1 MITGN
6 RLAELRKEMKMRQKD
21 LAAHLNTSVSTVS
34 NYENS
39 VNAVDIETLNKLAD
53 FFDVTTDYL
62 LGRTDYR
69 CPPDILQKFRKED
82 IYIREINDTM
92 LTLDPAARNSVAEFV
107 RFIAQQQKQKK
118 S

>member
-6 RLAELRKEMKMRQKD
+6 RVAELRKELKMRQKD

-39 VNAVDIETLNKLAD
+39 VNAIDIETLDKLAD
-53 FFDVTTDYL
+53 FFEVTTDYL

-69 CPPDILQKFRKED
+69 CSPEKLQQFMEED
-82 IYIREINDTM
+82 VYIRELNDTM
-92 LTLDPAARNSVAEFV
+92 LTLTPSARSSVVEYV
-107 RFIAQQQKQKK
+107 RFMAYQAKQKK
-118 S
+118 